1 MREAGS
7 LEDLHPHEVA
17 QRQRGVLVAA
27 LRSIFLA
34 AFIIVAVL
42 AMLGGEGSGE
52 RIPLVEGWYLI
63 LGFAIVLALV
73 TALIDWL
80 TPNKKISTIASVFFG
95 IMVAMLATFVA
106 GQFIDLIASLY
117 DIQYAQ
123 LISTAKILVGIA
135 LAYLGVVTVLQTQD
149 DFRLVIPYVEFAKQI
164 RGTRPYLLD
173 TSALIDAR
181 ILDIG
186 ETGLIQAPLIIP
198 EFVVRELQALA
209 DSKDRLKRE
218 RGRRGLEVIG
228 KLQRSPSLDV
238 TIDDTP
244 VAGKAVDQML
254 VSLASSM
261 PAVIITTDHGLTRV
275 ARIQGVKVLNL
286 NDLAGAMKPSLVQG
300 ERFRI
305 RLVKPGEQ
313 KGQGVGYLEDGT
325 MVVAEDGERAIGR
338 TVTLTVTNIVQ
349 TSAGRLIFG
358 RIDEATDDSDA
369 SGPDDADAREAPA
382 DTPSL
387 AKQSES
393 AGDRLGQRGTG
404 DRDRPLPRRGPE
416 ERPRSPRNPRR

>member
-7 LEDLHPHEVA
+7 LEDLHPHEAA

-34 AFIIVAVL
+34 AFIIVSVL

-73 TALIDWL
+73 TALVDWL

-123 LISTAKILVGIA
+123 LISTAKVLVGIA

-186 ETGLIQAPLIIP
+186 ETGLIQAPLVIP

-218 RGRRGLEVIG
+218 RGRRGLEVIS

-286 NDLAGAMKPSLVQG
+286 NDLASAMKPSLVQG
-300 ERFRI
+300 ERFSI

-358 RIDEATDDSDA
+358 RIDEAPDDA
-369 SGPDDADAREAPA
+369 SGADESGSEDGAQSAQDSREADARQREGESRHA
-382 DTPSL
+382 D
-387 AKQSES
+387 
-393 AGDRLGQRGTG
+393 
-404 DRDRPLPRRGPE
+404 DRDQRTRRQPE